1 MRDIWFPTNRPT
13 PWCRASR
20 NCTTEHR
27 LNIRGER
34 RTCAAELLARGAV
47 AVVALIALATI
58 VRGLGPVAY
67 AAFALV
73 YAAVAIS
80 GAALLHH
87 FVAGRDARLE
97 PISLRWTPVLH
108 LFGAPLALT
117 TFSLALLRW
126 ADRFVLAGYVDAANL
141 GIYAAAVDL
150 AQWVFVVVIGSL
162 YHVWLPRLTVDLH
175 DTDPRIR
182 TDTASRYALL
192 LIALLLPALTGLAL
206 LRIDIVETLFGSEY
220 AAQAAL
226 LPWVVLAVA
235 LGLLRTFVLDVGLY
249 IVGRAGAVTRNVL
262 VSAVIGFIL
271 NVLCVPRYGVSAAIA
286 ASLVTQSIA
295 LALAWFSGRDVINWR
310 IPRMH
315 FERILFSCG
324 LMVLPLLLMPHG
336 GLLAFGARASV
347 AVAVYGVAMLLV
359 NGVDC
364 RTWLLA
370 GLRRRTGGGGVAP

>member
-1 MRDIWFPTNRPT
+1 M
-13 PWCRASR
+13 
-20 NCTTEHR
+20 
-27 LNIRGER
+27 NIRGER
-34 RTCAAELLARGAV
+34 RTCATDLLARGVV